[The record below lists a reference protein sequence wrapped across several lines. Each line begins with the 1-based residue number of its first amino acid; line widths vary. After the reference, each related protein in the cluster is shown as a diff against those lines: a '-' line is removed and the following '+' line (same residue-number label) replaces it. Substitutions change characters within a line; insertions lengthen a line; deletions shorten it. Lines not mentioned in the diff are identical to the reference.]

1 MKQLV
6 TLYLLGCVA
15 LSTSSFAADSDTAPN
30 KPAVATE
37 IATPSEKPVAG
48 AAVVVPTAPVPV
60 TPVPTT
66 PVSGAEVSAAAAQL
80 PIDLKMAADIV
91 IEAFGG
97 EVVKAEEVQDES
109 GLHFNIRIVNDG
121 RVKDVVV
128 DAANGD
134 IVKPIEPPKPLE
146 ETKAAEV
153 AQPVVSAES
162 ATAVE
167 VNLK

>member
-1 MKQLV
+1 LKQLV

-15 LSTSSFAADSDTAPN
+15 LSTPSFAADSDAVLT

-37 IATPSEKPVAG
+37 SATPSKVAVTEKPVTDT
-48 AAVVVPTAPVPV
+48 AVVMPAA
-60 TPVPTT
+60 
-66 PVSGAEVSAAAAQL
+66 PVSGAEASAAAAQL

-134 IVKPIEPPKPLE
+134 IVKPIEPPKPIE
-146 ETKAAEV
+146 DTKPVET
-153 AQPVVSAES
+153 AQPAETVES

-167 VNLK
+167 VNPK

>member
-1 MKQLV
+1 MP
-6 TLYLLGCVA
+6 
-15 LSTSSFAADSDTAPN
+15 AA
-30 KPAVATE
+30 
-37 IATPSEKPVAG
+37 EKPVTDTAE
-48 AAVVVPTAPVPV
+48 VVPAA
-60 TPVPTT
+60 

-134 IVKPIEPPKPLE
+134 IVKPIEPPKPIE
-146 ETKAAEV
+146 ETNPAA
-153 AQPVVSAES
+153 ATQPVES

-167 VNLK
+167 VNPK

>member
-15 LSTSSFAADSDTAPN
+15 LSAPSFAADSDAVLN

-37 IATPSEKPVAG
+37 LAAPSKSPTPDKPVMDT
-48 AAVVVPTAPVPV
+48 AVVVPAV
-60 TPVPTT
+60 

-80 PIDLKMAADIV
+80 PIDLKKAADIV

-146 ETKAAEV
+146 ETNPAAAAHTDE
-153 AQPVVSAES
+153 
-162 ATAVE
+162 
-167 VNLK
+167 